1 MPETTFAHLHVHSEY
16 SLLDGACRISDL
28 IQTALENGMTA
39 LAITDHGNLH
49 GAIRFYRAAQEAGL
63 KPIVG
68 FEAYLTPRELSDKSQ
83 AAAKDGLWHL
93 TLLAANNTGYQNLL
107 KLASIAATDGFYYKP
122 RLNKKVLAEHA
133 EGIICL
139 SGCLK
144 SEINTC
150 LLKRDLAGAEKAAR
164 DLCDIFGR
172 EDVYLEVQDNGM
184 AEQKKCLLGTV
195 DLGKSL
201 GLPLAATNDI
211 HYLKREDAYAHEALL
226 CINTQSKLN
235 DEDHMKFSTDEF
247 YFKTPAEM
255 AERFAQWPE
264 ALANTGEIAQRCNV
278 ELEFGKII
286 LPGFDAPDGMD
297 NEAYLRKLCD
307 KGALWRYG
315 EITPAVRERLEH
327 ELGVIRDTG
336 YVNYFLIVADFFQ
349 YAVQQKIPV
358 TARGSGVGSIVA
370 YVLGIGNVDPLEF
383 DLLFE
388 RFLNPDRGEMPDL
401 DIDFCANRRDEVIQY
416 VRRKYGNESVA
427 QIITFGTMKAK
438 AVLRDVG
445 RVMDIPLARVNEIV
459 KLVPDKLGIKLK
471 DALKQEPKLHDAYQT
486 DTTVKQLF
494 DIAFKLEGLARHS
507 SIHAAGVV
515 IADGDLTQHMPLCK
529 INDAVASQWDW
540 RVLAEDI
547 GILKADFLG
556 VRKLTVLDTALR
568 LIKQTTGR
576 ELRLSDIPMDDEPT
590 FELLRAGDAVGLFQ
604 LETSEGMR
612 ELLRKLAPERFA
624 DMVPLV
630 ALYRPGPLGSGMADD
645 FVACRHGRKEPTYPH
660 PILEPILKETYGVI
674 LYQEQVMRIANRM
687 GGFSLSEADS
697 LRKAMGKKK
706 PEIMAEYRDKFVTG
720 AAAQGLPGK
729 LAAEVFELME
739 YFAGYGFNKSH
750 SAAYALVSYQTA
762 YLKANY
768 PTEYMAAMMTCE
780 SGDTDKIVEYM
791 EDCKRRNLEVL
802 HPCVNESGLDFAI
815 VGDRVI
821 RFGLSA
827 IKGVGG
833 KAIES
838 IVAARE
844 EHGKF
849 TSVFGF
855 CEKVDARVVNKAV
868 LETLIKAGAMDCFG
882 AKRAQLMAVLDKAM
896 QSAQQVQRDRQRKQM
911 TFFDAFQAEQSEQG
925 PDLSLPDV
933 EEFAERDR
941 LMGEKEALGFFW
953 SGHLL
958 DKHSRALSRFA
969 DTTADNLAERRES
982 QDVVL
987 AGMFSSIK
995 RRTTRK
1001 GDPMINFVLEDMTGA
1016 VRGVS
1021 WKEGCAKY
1029 GDLLAEEKTVVV
1041 RGTVDKSMEDPQ
1053 VVLSEVYSIEKAYED
1068 LPGQVTVKL
1077 PVADLPKDGLDG
1089 LEAALRNHH
1098 GNIPVCLELVS
1109 DAGCVRIDVDAEFAV
1124 QSSDAFCRE
1133 VEALA
1138 PGAAV
1143 AFKPKPANGNGN
1155 RRGRKR
1161 WRRGQRGG

>member
-1 MPETTFAHLHVHSEY
+1 MVETSFTHLHVHSEY

-28 IQTALENGMTA
+28 IQVALENGMTA

-49 GAIRFYRAAQEAGL
+49 GAIRFYRAAQNAGL

-68 FEAYLTPRELSDKSQ
+68 FEAYVTPRELSDKSP
-83 AAAKDGLWHL
+83 AAAKEGLWHL
-93 TLLAANNTGYQNLL
+93 TLLAADHAGYKNLL
-107 KLASIAATDGFYYKP
+107 KLASIAAIEGFYYKP
-122 RLNKKVLAEHA
+122 RLNKRVLAEHS
-133 EGIICL
+133 EGLICL

-144 SEINTC
+144 SEVNAF
-150 LLKRDLAGAEKAAR
+150 LARGDLAGAERAAR

-172 EDVYLEVQDNGM
+172 DRVYLEIQDNGM
-184 AEQKKCLLGTV
+184 EEQKKCLLATV
-195 DLGKSL
+195 ELGERL

-211 HYLKREDAYAHEALL
+211 HYLKRDDAYAHEALL

-235 DEDHMKFSTDEF
+235 DEGHMKFSTDEF
-247 YFKTPAEM
+247 YFKTPEEM
-255 AERFAQWPE
+255 HERFAQWPE
-264 ALANTGEIAQRCNV
+264 ALANTGKIAEQCNV

-286 LPGFDAPDGMD
+286 LPSFDVPEDMD
-297 NEAYLRKLCD
+297 NAAYLRKLCEE
-307 KGALWRYG
+307 GARWRYG
-315 EITPAVRERLEH
+315 EITPAVQERLDH
-327 ELGVIRDTG
+327 ELGVIGQTG
-336 YVNYFLIVADFFQ
+336 FVNYFLIVSDFFQ

-383 DLLFE
+383 DLIFE
-388 RFLNPDRGEMPDL
+388 RFLNPERLEMPDL

-459 KLVPDKLGIKLK
+459 KMVPDKLGIKLR
-471 DALKQEPKLHDAYQT
+471 DALKQEPKLHEAHETDA
-486 DTTVKQLF
+486 TVKQLF

-515 IADGDLTQHMPLCK
+515 IADGDLTQHMPLCR
-529 INDAVASQWDW
+529 INDAIASQWDW

-556 VRKLTVLDTALR
+556 VRKLTVLDTTLR
-568 LIKQTTGR
+568 LVKQTTGR
-576 ELRLSDIPMDDEPT
+576 ELILSDIPKDDEPT

-612 ELLRKLAPERFA
+612 DLLRKLAPERFA

-630 ALYRPGPLGSGMADD
+630 ALYRPGPLGSGMVDD
-645 FVACRHGRKEPTYPH
+645 FVACRHGRKQPKYPH
-660 PILEPILKETYGVI
+660 QILEPILKETYGVI

-706 PEIMAEYRDKFVTG
+706 PEIMARYRDKFVKG
-720 AAAQGLPGK
+720 GVSNGVPEK

-768 PTEYMAAMMTCE
+768 PTEYMAGLMTCE

-791 EDCKRRNLEVL
+791 EDCKKRGVEVL
-802 HPCVNESGLDFAI
+802 PPCVNESGHDFAI
-815 VGDRVI
+815 IKDSVV

-833 KAIES
+833 KAVES
-838 IVAARE
+838 IVAARDE
-844 EHGKF
+844 QGEF
-849 TSVFGF
+849 TSIFDF
-855 CEKVDARVVNKAV
+855 CDKVDSRVVNKAV

-896 QSAQQVQRDRQRKQM
+896 QAAQQAQRDRQRKQM
-911 TFFDAFQAEQSEQG
+911 TFFDAFQAEQAAQEG
-925 PDLSLPDV
+925 DMSLPDV

-941 LMGEKEALGFFW
+941 LMGEKETLGFYW

-958 DKHSRALSRFA
+958 DRHHRSLARFA
-969 DTTADNLAERRES
+969 DTTAEDLADRREDE
-982 QDVVL
+982 QVVI

-995 RRTTRK
+995 HRTTRK
-1001 GDPMINFVLEDMTGA
+1001 GDPMVNFILEDMTGTI
-1016 VRGVS
+1016 RGVS

-1029 GDLLAEEKTVVV
+1029 GELLAEEKTVVV

-1053 VVLSEVYSIEKAYED
+1053 IVLSEVYSIEKAYED
-1068 LPGQVTVKL
+1068 LPSQVTVKL

-1089 LEAALRNHH
+1089 LETTLRAHH
-1098 GNIPVCLELVS
+1098 GKLPVCLELMS
-1109 DAGCVRIDVDAEFAV
+1109 DAGRVRIEVDAEFAV
-1124 QSSDAFCRE
+1124 QVSAAFCQE

-1138 PGAAV
+1138 PGAEV
-1143 AFKPKPANGNGN
+1143 ALKPKPANGNG
-1155 RRGRKR
+1155 K
-1161 WRRGQRGG
+1161 GQRRWKRRPKQ